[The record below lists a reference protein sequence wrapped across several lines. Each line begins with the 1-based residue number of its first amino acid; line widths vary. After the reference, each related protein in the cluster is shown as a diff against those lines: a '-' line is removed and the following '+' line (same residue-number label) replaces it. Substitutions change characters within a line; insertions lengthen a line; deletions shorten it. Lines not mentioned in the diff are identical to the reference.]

1 MMIRPH
7 VLGAAL
13 AAIATLGNAG
23 HAQQRPAQSRE
34 DLLDAL
40 TRHIQICSEIG
51 DSQGR
56 LACFDKLQTQVGGVQ
71 SGPPTPTPLRPGAP
85 PAPVAAQPVPSGV
98 PSMTCPSMTGQPIAP
113 PPLNVPGGGTATLGG
128 GGGQVQSGGLPPAPP
143 ISDPDA
149 AYDPRRATSAYQPP
163 DGLMPKPQPTVR
175 RTGPRPVPNFSQ
187 PMPNFTL
194 QASDLTYNRARYWQ
208 VTLALTSNVNRTLD
222 AQVQCSFLNAGR
234 SVGDAYFGPTAV
246 APGEQIV
253 TDLIGPP
260 TTAYVDS
267 TTCRLVGQ

>member
-1 MMIRPH
+1 MIRP
-7 VLGAAL
+7 LLLAGTLTAIAAL
-13 AAIATLGNAG
+13 GTAG
-23 HAQQRPAQSRE
+23 QAQQRAQSRD

-40 TRHIQICSEIG
+40 TRHIQICAEMS
-51 DSQGR
+51 DSQAR
-56 LACFDKLQTQVGGVQ
+56 LSCFDRLQTQVGGVQ
-71 SGPPTPTPLRPGAP
+71 PGPASPTPLRPAAPGAP
-85 PAPVAAQPVPSGV
+85 ANVQASPPPPPAGG
-98 PSMTCPSMTGQPIAP
+98 PSMSGQPLTP

-128 GGGQVQSGGLPPAPP
+128 GGGQVQSGGLPPAP
-143 ISDPDA
+143 SMGDPDA

-163 DGLMPKPQPTVR
+163 EGVMPKPQPTVR
-175 RTGPRPVPNFSQ
+175 RTGPRPLPTFSQ
-187 PMPNFTL
+187 PMPLFTL

-208 VTLALTSNVNRTLD
+208 VTVTLTSNTSRTLD
-222 AQVQCSFLNAGR
+222 AQVQCAFLNAGR

>member
-1 MMIRPH
+1 MIRP
-7 VLGAAL
+7 LLL
-13 AAIATLGNAG
+13 AAAATAIAAFSSTGN
-23 HAQQRPAQSRE
+23 AQQRTAQSRD

-40 TRHIQICSEIG
+40 TRHIQICSEIS

-71 SGPPTPTPLRPGAP
+71 PGPATPTPLRPGTGGAPAIVQTIPSAP
-85 PAPVAAQPVPSGV
+85 PPGGPPMS
-98 PSMTCPSMTGQPIAP
+98 GQPLTP

-128 GGGQVQSGGLPPAPP
+128 SGGQVQSGGLPPAPP
-143 ISDPDA
+143 MSDPDA
-149 AYDPRRATSAYQPP
+149 AYDPNRATSAYRPP
-163 DGLMPKPQPTVR
+163 EGLMPKPQPTVR
-175 RTGPRPVPNFSQ
+175 RTGPRPVPSFSQ
-187 PMPNFTL
+187 PMPNFSL
-194 QASDLTYNRARYWQ
+194 QAHDLTYNRARYWQ
-208 VTLALTSNVNRTLD
+208 VTVTLTSNVNRTLD

>member
-1 MMIRPH
+1 MMRQSLL
-7 VLGAAL
+7 LGVAFAAL
-13 AAIATLGNAG
+13 AGTGQ
-23 HAQQRPAQSRE
+23 AQQRQAQSRD
-34 DLLDAL
+34 DLLDTL

-71 SGPPTPTPLRPGAP
+71 AGPPTPTPLRPASPTPTPSMQASP
-85 PAPVAAQPVPSGV
+85 PTMQAAPSGN
-98 PSMTCPSMTGQPIAP
+98 PSLSAQPIAP
-113 PPLNVPGGGTATLGG
+113 PPLNVPGGGSASLSG
-128 GGGQVQSGGLPPAPP
+128 GGGQVQSGALPPAPP
-143 ISDPDA
+143 SRDPDA

-175 RTGPRPVPNFSQ
+175 RSGPRPVPTYNQ
-187 PMPNFTL
+187 PMPNFSL

-208 VTLALTSNVNRTLD
+208 VTVTLTSNVGRTLD
-222 AQVQCSFLNAGR
+222 AQIQCSFLNAGR
-234 SVGDAYFGPTAV
+234 SVGEAYFGPTAV
-246 APGEQIV
+246 APGEQII

>member
-1 MMIRPH
+1 MIRQTLL
-7 VLGAAL
+7 LGVAFAAL
-13 AAIATLGNAG
+13 AGPG
-23 HAQQRPAQSRE
+23 HAQTGRPPSRE

-71 SGPPTPTPLRPGAP
+71 PGPPSPTPLRPGTPGAP
-85 PAPVAAQPVPSGV
+85 ANVQALPSGGGTM
-98 PSMTCPSMTGQPIAP
+98 SGQPLTP
-113 PPLNVPGGGTATLGG
+113 PPLNVPGGGPATLGG
-128 GGGQVQSGGLPPAPP
+128 GQVQPGGLPPAPP
-143 ISDPDA
+143 TSDPDA
-149 AYDPRRATSAYQPP
+149 AYDPRRATTAYQPP
-163 DGLMPKPQPTVR
+163 DGQMPRPAPMVR
-175 RTGPRPVPNFSQ
+175 RSGPRPVPNFSQ

-208 VTLALTSNVNRTLD
+208 VTVTLTSNVGRTLD
-222 AQVQCSFLNAGR
+222 AQIQCSFLNAGR
-234 SVGDAYFGPTAV
+234 SVGEAYFGPTAV
-246 APGEQIV
+246 SAGEQIV

>member
-1 MMIRPH
+1 MILRQSLL
-7 VLGAAL
+7 LGV
-13 AAIATLGNAG
+13 AISAVANAG
-23 HAQQRPAQSRE
+23 HAQQRTAQSRD

-40 TRHIQICSEIG
+40 TRHIQICAEMT
-51 DSQGR
+51 DSQAR
-56 LACFDKLQTQVGGVQ
+56 LSCYDRLQTQVGGVQ
-71 SGPPTPTPLRPGAP
+71 PGPASPTPLRPGVQAP
-85 PAPVAAQPVPSGV
+85 GPLANVPPPPPPPTGG
-98 PSMTCPSMTGQPIAP
+98 PSMSGQPLTP
-113 PPLNVPGGGTATLGG
+113 PPLNVPGGGAATLGG
-128 GGGQVQSGGLPPAPP
+128 GSQVQGLPPAPP
-143 ISDPDA
+143 MPNPDA
-149 AYDPRRATSAYQPP
+149 AYDPNRATTAYQPP
-163 DGLMPKPQPTVR
+163 DGQMPRPQPTVR
-175 RTGPRPVPNFSQ
+175 RTGPRPLPTFNQ

-208 VTLALTSNVNRTLD
+208 VTVTLTSNVNRTLD

>member
-1 MMIRPH
+1 MMIRQSLL
-7 VLGAAL
+7 LGAAFAAL
-13 AAIATLGNAG
+13 AGTG
-23 HAQQRPAQSRE
+23 HAQQRPGQSRE
-34 DLLDAL
+34 DLLDAV

-71 SGPPTPTPLRPGAP
+71 AGPPTPTPLRPGAP
-85 PAPVAAQPVPSGV
+85 PAQANVPPPPAPAGG
-98 PSMTCPSMTGQPIAP
+98 PPMTGQPIAP
-113 PPLNVPGGGTATLGG
+113 PPLNVPGGGTATLGA

-143 ISDPDA
+143 IGNPDA
-149 AYDPRRATSAYQPP
+149 AYDPGRATSAYQPP

-175 RTGPRPVPNFSQ
+175 RTGPRPVPSFNQ
-187 PMPNFTL
+187 PMPNFSL

-208 VTLALTSNVNRTLD
+208 VTVALTSNVNRTLE
-222 AQVQCSFLNAGR
+222 AQIQCSFLNAGR
-234 SVGDAYFGPTAV
+234 SVGEAYFGPTAV
-246 APGEQIV
+246 APGEQVV